1 MADDVTLNLPD
12 ELVSSIISKAI
23 SKAVSSKMNKDLKNN
38 DSLFLRQ
45 MKKTQK
51 IYGTDPLQHLV
62 SVCANY
68 FTQSLTVEE
77 ALKLKKTAQ

>member
-1 MADDVTLNLPD
+1 
-12 ELVSSIISKAI
+12 
-23 SKAVSSKMNKDLKNN
+23 MNKDLKNN

-77 ALKLKKTAQ
+77 ALKLKKTVQ

>member
-1 MADDVTLNLPD
+1 
-12 ELVSSIISKAI
+12 
-23 SKAVSSKMNKDLKNN
+23 
-38 DSLFLRQ
+38 

-51 IYGTDPLQHLV
+51 IYGTDHLQHLV

-68 FTQSLTVEE
+68 FTRSLTVEE